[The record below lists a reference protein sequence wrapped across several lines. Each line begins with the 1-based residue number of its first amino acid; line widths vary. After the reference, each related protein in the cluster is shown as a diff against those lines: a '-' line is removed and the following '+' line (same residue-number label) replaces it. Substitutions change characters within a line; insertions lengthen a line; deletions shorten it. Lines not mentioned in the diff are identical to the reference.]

1 MLDILHGSGAVVEPG
16 GVDQDQSSYYFDSVR
31 DDTIENITKEFK
43 PESMDSDLPKNQ
55 HDYIEHV
62 KYIKEVYVNL
72 PEFDSSFRVGQ

>member
-43 PESMDSDLPKNQ
+43 PESMDSSGIDLPKNQ
-55 HDYIEHV
+55 
-62 KYIKEVYVNL
+62 
-72 PEFDSSFRVGQ
+72 P